1 MQILNFVLKYY
12 RNMEVYR
19 SGHNGPDSKSG
30 IRQRIVGSNPTASAK
45 TNTTIFGGVLFCSV
59 GWEPLGS
66 AALWRAYFDRLRS
79 ARVPYL

>member
-45 TNTTIFGGVLFCSV
+45 TAKNVIKTTFLVFFYAKNSQFY
-59 GWEPLGS
+59 P
-66 AALWRAYFDRLRS
+66 
-79 ARVPYL
+79 